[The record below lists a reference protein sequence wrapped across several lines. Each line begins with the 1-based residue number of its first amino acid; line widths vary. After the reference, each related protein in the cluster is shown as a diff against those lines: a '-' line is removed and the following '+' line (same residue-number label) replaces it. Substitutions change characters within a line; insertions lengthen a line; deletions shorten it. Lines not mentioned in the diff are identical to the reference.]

1 MKILFVSLGCDKN
14 LVDSEEMLGD
24 LTRAGYEITDDEEE
38 AEAAVVNTCCFIN
51 DAKKESI
58 ESILELAP
66 RRTGGQLRALIVA
79 GCLAQRY
86 SGEILREIPE
96 VDAVIGTTAQETLL
110 ETLQAVVAQSGKSG
124 DGQAETAGTD
134 ASGGLRSQDA
144 QEGSGDLRGQD
155 AHEGSGDLRSQD
167 AQEGSG
173 GLRNQD
179 TADVSGEEQ
188 GHRAAPADT
197 ADAPYEKIRL
207 EDLRK
212 KPRTNA
218 RRVLTTASGY
228 GYLRVAEGCSK
239 NCTYCVIP
247 SIRGPYRSVPMED
260 VLETA
265 RELAAQGVREL
276 ILVAQETT
284 LYGRDLYGE
293 KKLPDLLRALA
304 KIDGIEWI
312 RLLYCYPEEI
322 TPALIEVMRD
332 EPKVLPYIDMPVQHA
347 SDQILK
353 RMGRRTNR
361 KELEQTVALLRKE
374 IPDICIRTTLI
385 TGFPGELEKDHR
397 ALLSFVKKM
406 KFDRLGVF
414 TYSREEGTP
423 AAKMPVQIPAP
434 VKRKR
439 QKDLMLLQQEIA
451 FKKARRMKGKT
462 VRAIIEGRIV
472 GEDVYTARTYM
483 DAPGVDGTL
492 FVETRRDLMSGDLLD
507 VKITGSDQYD
517 LIGVPV

>member
-38 AEAAVVNTCCFIN
+38 AEAAVINTCCFIN

-66 RRTGGQLRALIVA
+66 RRTDGQLRALIVA

-86 SGEILREIPE
+86 SKEILQEIPE

-110 ETLQAVVAQSGKSG
+110 ETLQAVLDDSGKTG
-124 DGQAETAGTD
+124 TGQEETAGAD
-134 ASGGLRSQDA
+134 AAARF
-144 QEGSGDLRGQD
+144 RGQD
-155 AHEGSGDLRSQD
+155 RQDGSGKAPGQG
-167 AQEGSG
+167 AGSAAATD
-173 GLRNQD
+173 GLC
-179 TADVSGEEQ
+179 
-188 GHRAAPADT
+188 
-197 ADAPYEKIRL
+197 EKIRL
-207 EDLRK
+207 DDLRK
-212 KPRTNA
+212 KPRTDA
-218 RRVLTTASGY
+218 KRVLTTANGY
-228 GYLRVAEGCSK
+228 GYLRIAEGCSK

-260 VLETA
+260 VLQTA

-284 LYGRDLYGE
+284 LYGIDLYGE

-304 KIDGIEWI
+304 GIDGIEWI

-332 EPKVLPYIDMPVQHA
+332 EPKVLHYIDMPVQHA
-347 SDQILK
+347 SDQVLK

-361 KELEQTVALLRKE
+361 KELEQTVALLRRE

-385 TGFPGELEKDHR
+385 TGFPGELEKDHK
-397 ALLSFVKKM
+397 ALLSFVRKM

-483 DAPGVDGTL
+483 DAPGVDGML

-517 LIGVPV
+517 LIGVPVQ